1 MMFPTSRTRHGAG
14 RVQRWRR
21 PRHAL
26 GSGQRL
32 LRTMPALLA
41 LNERPH
47 LGRPHGDIREGQG
60 LRAEEGGAAGEG
72 GHEV

>member
-1 MMFPTSRTRHGAG
+1 
-14 RVQRWRR
+14 
-21 PRHAL
+21 
-26 GSGQRL
+26 
-32 LRTMPALLA
+32 MPALLA